1 MRDIISPFA
10 DREAVEFIFGQH
22 PALKSLAQEFCAA
35 FKDVA
40 VAQSKNGAA
49 VSVLMNN
56 GIEIASLSTDKYN
69 GDLYYRYEAP
79 HIVKNA
85 KRSARANTN
94 TRDASTITGLI
105 KAIIKNKE
113 QPRLEP
119 VYKSFE
125 RAIRYAFHATGT
137 TKDVYVEMSH
147 EMRAYM
153 VKRFVEGDKYPRD
166 PVRDSE
172 VEKLYDNIVARER
185 EQHESRK
192 NIVRFSK
199 GCKLIGISEI
209 DYQRGEYAYYVG
221 SATAN
226 LDSKFQVDKVVISD
240 IQRRS
245 DIFSDPSLVADMTI
259 IKAYMETKPNT
270 GKNAFGVPFADEY
283 YSDIDIATGYENRNM
298 LWVLIPNEPNVS

>member
-10 DREAVEFIFGQH
+10 DREAVEFLFGQH

-35 FKDVA
+35 FKDVS
-40 VAQSKNGAA
+40 VAQDRHGTVG

-56 GIEIASLSTDKYN
+56 GIEVGKLRAVAGGEFYTYSS
-69 GDLYYRYEAP
+69 P
-79 HIVKNA
+79 HLVKKA
-85 KRSARANTN
+85 KKSARSEKD
-94 TRDASTITGLI
+94 TRDAKTITGLI
-105 KAIIKNKE
+105 KAVIKNNE
-113 QPRLEP
+113 QPRIEP

-125 RAIRYAFHATGT
+125 RAVRYAFHATGT

-209 DYQRGEYAYYVG
+209 NHEKGEYAYYVG
-221 SATAN
+221 SAMAN
-226 LDSKFQVDKVVISD
+226 LDGKFQVDKVVISD

-259 IKAYMETKPNT
+259 IKAYMETKPDT
-270 GKNAFGVPFADEY
+270 GRNAFGVPFRDEY
-283 YSDIDIATGYENRNM
+283 YSDIDVATGYENREM
-298 LWVLIPNEPNVS
+298 LWVLIPNEADGS

>member
-10 DREAVEFIFGQH
+10 DREAVEFLFGQH

-35 FKDVA
+35 FKDVS
-40 VAQSKNGAA
+40 VAQNRNGGAA
-49 VSVLMNN
+49 VSVLMDN
-56 GIEIASLSTDKYN
+56 GIEVGKLRVVDGGEFYTYSS
-69 GDLYYRYEAP
+69 P
-79 HIVKNA
+79 HIVKKA
-85 KRSARANTN
+85 KKSARSERD
-94 TRDASTITGLI
+94 TRDAKTITGLI
-105 KAIIKNKE
+105 KAVIKNNE
-113 QPRLEP
+113 QPRIEP

-125 RAIRYAFHATGT
+125 RAVRYAFHATGA

-199 GCKLIGISEI
+199 GCKLIGISEV
-209 DYQRGEYAYYVG
+209 DYHKGEYAYYVG

-245 DIFSDPSLVADMTI
+245 DIFSDPNLVADMTI
-259 IKAYMETKPNT
+259 IKAYIETKPNT
-270 GKNAFGVPFADEY
+270 SKNAFGVPFADEY
-283 YSDIDIATGYENRNM
+283 YSDIDVATGYENREM
-298 LWVLIPNEPNVS
+298 LWVLIPNEADGS